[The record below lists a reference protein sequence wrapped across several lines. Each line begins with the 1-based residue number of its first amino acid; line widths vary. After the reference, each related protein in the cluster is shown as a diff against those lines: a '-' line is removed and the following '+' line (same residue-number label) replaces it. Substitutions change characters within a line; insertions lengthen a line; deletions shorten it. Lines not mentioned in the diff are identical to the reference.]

1 MGEFPEAYIYPR
13 EKRPLRDFL
22 RRRIGLVQAR
32 AGCYQSLRVQLMRYN
47 LGNMDTHHLKQV
59 DYEDLDALPIPLELN
74 DYCQMLL
81 ERIELLSTHIAY
93 MDDYLKT
100 VTLEDPSF
108 QYLRTIPGVGD
119 ILALTIYYEVG
130 TIERFAG
137 ARPFVS
143 YCRLIPS
150 LSQSAD
156 KSRRGSGSKQ
166 GNHYL
171 KWAFTQAANIAV
183 RYYPPCRKFRD
194 KHANRRSITAATM
207 VANCILAHKLATA
220 TFHILKEEMP
230 FSMEKLFG

>member
-1 MGEFPEAYIYPR
+1 
-13 EKRPLRDFL
+13 
-22 RRRIGLVQAR
+22 
-32 AGCYQSLRVQLMRYN
+32 
-47 LGNMDTHHLKQV
+47 MDTHHLKQV
-59 DYEDLDALPIPLELN
+59 DYEDLDAFPIPQELN

-81 ERIELLSTHIAY
+81 ERIELLSIHTDY

-100 VTLEDPSF
+100 VTIEDPLF
-108 QYLRTIPGVGD
+108 QYLLTIPGVGY

-130 TIERFAG
+130 TIKRFAG
-137 ARPFVS
+137 ARPFAS
-143 YCRLIPS
+143 YGRLIPS

-183 RYYPPCRKFRD
+183 CYYPPCRKFRD

-220 TFHILKEEMP
+220 TFHILKEETP
-230 FSMEKLFG
+230 FNMKKLFG